1 MSMRLTSEAMLL
13 KVGNPV
19 RKLVLLKLA
28 DQANDNGECWPS
40 YKTIAEAAE
49 CSRRSAVTHIDWLEK
64 HGFLWI
70 EERRL
75 DGNRNLTNVYHL
87 TLGKGKLENGGG
99 SENPAL
105 GGETVALGGSENPA
119 LGGETVALGGSENPA
134 PKPVNNNQSMN
145 HINTT
150 PDKADVEK
158 PAKAKKTSVKWE
170 QEALV
175 ALMARGV
182 DEQLAKDYIAVR
194 KDKGAKTLTETALN
208 GLEREAVK
216 AGLNLSQALIKCCE
230 RNWVGFDADWI
241 LGSIQK
247 RSNRGGLTH
256 NQTADV
262 MDDKNYGDAPTTD
275 F

>member
-75 DGNRNLTNVYHL
+75 DGNRNMTNVYHL

-99 SENPAL
+99 GENPAL
-105 GGETVALGGSENPA
+105 GGETVALGG
-119 LGGETVALGGSENPA
+119 GENPA

-150 PDKADVEK
+150 HDKADVEK
-158 PAKAKKTSVKWE
+158 PAKAKKTSAKWG
-170 QEALV
+170 QEALI

-247 RSNRGGLTH
+247 LSNRGGLTH

-262 MDDKNYGDAPTTD
+262 MDGRKYGDKPTTD

>member
-70 EERRL
+70 EERRIE
-75 DGNRNLTNVYHL
+75 GNRNLTNVYHL

-99 SENPAL
+99 GENPAL
-105 GGETVALGGSENPA
+105 GGETVALGG
-119 LGGETVALGGSENPA
+119 GENPA

-170 QEALV
+170 QEALI

-241 LGSIQK
+241 LGSTQK
-247 RSNRGGLTH
+247 RSNRGGPTH

-262 MDDKNYGDAPTTD
+262 MDGRKYGDEPTTD

>member
-99 SENPAL
+99 GETVAL
-105 GGETVALGGSENPA
+105 GGETVALGG
-119 LGGETVALGGSENPA
+119 ETVALGGGENPA
-134 PKPVNNNQSMN
+134 PKPVNNNQSMNQSMN

>member
-40 YKTIAEAAE
+40 YKTIAKAAE

-70 EERRL
+70 EERRIE
-75 DGNRNLTNVYHL
+75 GNRNLTNVYHL

-99 SENPAL
+99 
-105 GGETVALGGSENPA
+105 G
-119 LGGETVALGGSENPA
+119 ENPA

-170 QEALV
+170 QEALI

-241 LGSIQK
+241 LGSTQK

-262 MDDKNYGDAPTTD
+262 MDGKNYGDRPTTD

>member
-75 DGNRNLTNVYHL
+75 DGNRNMTNVYHL
-87 TLGKGKLENGGG
+87 TLGKGKLENG
-99 SENPAL
+99 
-105 GGETVALGGSENPA
+105 
-119 LGGETVALGGSENPA
+119 GGSENPA

-170 QEALV
+170 QEALI

-241 LGSIQK
+241 LGSTQK

-262 MDDKNYGDAPTTD
+262 MDGKNYGDAPTTD

>member
-1 MSMRLTSEAMLL
+1 ME
-13 KVGNPV
+13 
-19 RKLVLLKLA
+19 
-28 DQANDNGECWPS
+28 NGE
-40 YKTIAEAAE
+40 
-49 CSRRSAVTHIDWLEK
+49 
-64 HGFLWI
+64 
-70 EERRL
+70 
-75 DGNRNLTNVYHL
+75 
-87 TLGKGKLENGGG
+87 GG
-99 SENPAL
+99 ENPAL
-105 GGETVALGGSENPA
+105 GGETVALGG
-119 LGGETVALGGSENPA
+119 GENPA

-170 QEALV
+170 QEALI

-241 LGSIQK
+241 LGSTQK

-262 MDDKNYGDAPTTD
+262 MDGKNYGDAPTTD

>member
-87 TLGKGKLENGGG
+87 TLGKGKLGNGEGG
-99 SENPAL
+99 ENPAL
-105 GGETVALGGSENPA
+105 GGETVALGG
-119 LGGETVALGGSENPA
+119 GENPA

-170 QEALV
+170 QEALI

-241 LGSIQK
+241 LGSTQK

-262 MDDKNYGDAPTTD
+262 MDGKNYGDAPTTD

>member
-70 EERRL
+70 EERRIE
-75 DGNRNLTNVYHL
+75 GNRNLTNVYHL

-99 SENPAL
+99 GENPAL
-105 GGETVALGGSENPA
+105 GGETVALGG
-119 LGGETVALGGSENPA
+119 GENPA

-158 PAKAKKTSVKWE
+158 SAKAKKTSVKWE

-241 LGSIQK
+241 LGSTQK

-262 MDDKNYGDAPTTD
+262 MDGKKYGDAPTTD

>member
-70 EERRL
+70 EERRIE
-75 DGNRNLTNVYHL
+75 GNRNLTNVYHL
-87 TLGKGKLENGGG
+87 TLGKGKLENGEGG
-99 SENPAL
+99 ENPAL
-105 GGETVALGGSENPA
+105 GGETVALGG
-119 LGGETVALGGSENPA
+119 GENPA

-170 QEALV
+170 QEALI
-175 ALMARGV
+175 ALMARGI

-241 LGSIQK
+241 LGSTQK

-262 MDDKNYGDAPTTD
+262 MDGRKYGDKPTTD

>member
-87 TLGKGKLENGGG
+87 TLGKGKLGNGEGG
-99 SENPAL
+99 ENPAL
-105 GGETVALGGSENPA
+105 GGETVALGG
-119 LGGETVALGGSENPA
+119 GENPA
-134 PKPVNNNQSMN
+134 PKPANNNQSMN

-150 PDKADVEK
+150 PDKADVK
-158 PAKAKKTSVKWE
+158 KSAKAKKTSVKWE

-241 LGSIQK
+241 LGSTQK

-262 MDDKNYGDAPTTD
+262 MDGKKYGDAPTTD

>member
-175 ALMARGV
+175 ALMERGV